1 MVLHTYLTQRST
13 MNEYTFH
20 HRIIIEYIYTPF
32 RSSSIEISGKNWF
45 KLMLCRGRE
54 VKAQYQTGVRF
65 VVLSKDRSI
74 ECARFES
81 EFQPTW
87 HGIGH
92 RFSILQRRVGPGPG
106 QRLRRWSIA
115 NNIETCHPRIP
126 YTAIPFHVY
135 FVLFSDRWPIPS
147 RAILRT
153 EWPT

>member
-1 MVLHTYLTQRST
+1 

-20 HRIIIEYIYTPF
+20 HRIIIEYIYTLSF
-32 RSSSIEISGKNWF
+32 EAHRSKYREKIDLN
-45 KLMLCRGRE
+45 LCRRGRE